1 MSEHV
6 ELARKSLFSLS
17 YNVIGGI
24 VGYITMFF
32 ALRLVGQEAWGIYGS
47 ALAIAGL
54 LSIIATL
61 GLDGTHIKMMTKL
74 RDKAQCMGAYI
85 LLKGLFGFLYL
96 SLSFLGFF
104 VIGDILGFKFES
116 IYLARAVY
124 ITIFGFF
131 IGSIANIFKTTYQ
144 VKLQARRSLA
154 PMFVQLFVQD
164 IFILIFSIS
173 YYFYQSVS
181 QSYVGVLFAFAY
193 LLGNVAKFF
202 VYLVWTFKDEISY
215 RFPEKKVIREYLHFT
230 IPLALLGGVGIIQA
244 YTDRTMLQFFWNAT
258 EVGGYFSVQKIALS
272 VMYLGGALVFFLY
285 PAQSKYYE
293 ERKKSE
299 FFLLTKKA
307 ERYLSLFI
315 SPFVFFTFAM
325 APEILNLFKHT
336 LISYSTPLII
346 LMIYAYLNVINR
358 PYGSQMTSAN
368 LPHEVLR
375 VGLIQATVNVVLNA
389 IFIPKSIAGI
399 PLFGWKSTGAALGTL
414 FSFLIG
420 FIYFRYR
427 VWRILGTK
435 YEIRILYH
443 ILAGAITVLLFYIL
457 KHYTGPL
464 YYWYLL
470 GGSFILFVGIYA
482 GILYLLGEFGKEEWK
497 LLLRILGIK
506 IFIDY

>member
-6 ELARKSLFSLS
+6 EIARKSLFSLS
-17 YNVIGGI
+17 YNVVGGV

-32 ALRLVGQEAWGIYGS
+32 ALRFVGQEAWGIYGS

-61 GLDGTHIKMMTKL
+61 GLDGTHVKMMTKL
-74 RDKAQCMGAYI
+74 DDKAQCMGAYL
-85 LLKGLFGFLYL
+85 LLKSIFGFSYL
-96 SLSFLGFF
+96 ALSFLGFF
-104 VIGDILGFKFES
+104 VIGDVLGFKFES

-131 IGSIANIFKTTYQ
+131 IASLANIFKTTYQ
-144 VKLQARRSLA
+144 AKLQAKRSLI

-173 YYFYQSVS
+173 YYIYHSVS

-193 LLGNVAKFF
+193 LLGNVAEFF
-202 VYLVWTFKDEISY
+202 VYIVWSFKDRISY
-215 RFPEKKVIREYLHFT
+215 KFPSREVIREYLHFM
-230 IPLALLGGVGIIQA
+230 IPLALLGGVGIVQA
-244 YTDRTMLQFFWNAT
+244 YTDRVMLQFFWNAT

-293 ERKKSE
+293 EKRKEDFFSITKS
-299 FFLLTKKA
+299 A

-315 SPFVFFTFAM
+315 SPFVFFSFAM

-336 LISYSTPLII
+336 LISYSLPLII
-346 LMIYAYLNVINR
+346 LMIYAYLGVINR

-375 VGLIQATVNVVLNA
+375 VGLIQATANVVLNA
-389 IFIPKSIAGI
+389 IFIPTSIAGI
-399 PLFGWKSTGAALGTL
+399 PLLGWKSTGAALGTL

-457 KHYTGPL
+457 KHFTGPL
-464 YYWYLL
+464 YPWYLL
-470 GGSFILFVGIYA
+470 GGAFILFILIYT
-482 GILYLLGEFGKEEWK
+482 GILYLFGEFGQEEWK
-497 LLLRILGIK
+497 LLQK
-506 IFIDY
+506 IFWADRFMK